1 MALIQAHFYSKVLN
15 MQRTM
20 NVILPQQKNGVGT
33 ASQETGNKWPVL
45 YLLHGGSDDHT
56 TWQRQTSI
64 ERYALEHGIAV
75 VLASTD
81 LGFYTDMKYGYR
93 FFEHF
98 SEELPQIVA
107 EFFPGLSTKRESTFV
122 AGQSMGGFG
131 AIKLALFCP
140 ERFAA
145 AASLSGMLD
154 PVTRYETR
162 ETTYF
167 NENYLP
173 IYGDTVEEVCES
185 VNDLPYQME
194 KALEEGRELPK
205 LYMCCGTEDYL
216 YDINRKFIDRF
227 GKRANIT
234 YYEEPGSH
242 EWGFWDRN
250 IQRVLDW
257 LPIPKEVR

>member
-33 ASQETGNKWPVL
+33 AEETAGRKWPVL

-64 ERYALEHGIAV
+64 ERYALDRGIAV
-75 VLASTD
+75 ILASTD

-93 FFEHF
+93 FFEHYAR
-98 SEELPQIVA
+98 ELPEIVQ
-107 EFFPGLSTKRESTFV
+107 EFFPNLSTRREDTFV
-122 AGQSMGGFG
+122 AGHSMGGFG

-154 PVTRYETR
+154 PVTRYELR
-162 ETTYF
+162 DQMYF

-173 IYGDTVEEVCES
+173 IYGDTADEVRGS
-185 VNDLPYQME
+185 VNDLPFQME

-205 LYMCCGTEDYL
+205 LYLCCGTEDYL
-216 YDINRKFIDRF
+216 YPINQAFMKRF
-227 GKRANIT
+227 GERAHIT

-257 LPIPKEVR
+257 LPISKEVR

>member
-98 SEELPQIVA
+98 SEETAADCGGI
-107 EFFPGLSTKRESTFV
+107 FPRPFHQTGKHLCCRSVDGGLWRDQ
-122 AGQSMGGFG
+122 AGALLSRTVRGGGVPFRH
-131 AIKLALFCP
+131 A
-140 ERFAA
+140 R
-145 AASLSGMLD
+145 SGD
-154 PVTRYETR
+154 PV
-162 ETTYF
+162 
-167 NENYLP
+167 
-173 IYGDTVEEVCES
+173 
-185 VNDLPYQME
+185 
-194 KALEEGRELPK
+194 
-205 LYMCCGTEDYL
+205 
-216 YDINRKFIDRF
+216 
-227 GKRANIT
+227 
-234 YYEEPGSH
+234 
-242 EWGFWDRN
+242 RN
-250 IQRVLDW
+250 PRNHLFQ
-257 LPIPKEVR
+257 